1 MRWALTRVIKMRKS
15 EKIVI
20 EQVLCEGNVLA
31 DKQAD
36 FNENYI
42 VKANDILYNLLADI
56 MAFADMVMV
65 SPHKLSILSK
75 MRMVLSKE
83 YKIKTQRNSPDILIL
98 VKYVVRTNRKNAHV
112 YARVLELAYKSDVMP
127 EELPEFIRQHGGI
140 DRIRESNVS
149 IEASAKKK
157 TRDEFEIKFIK
168 ALLHEKAATPIT
180 DFKISEEWRSKVHDS
195 KGAGEFFYPICVN
208 VLGGY
213 KVVGVVPMD
222 MDFEKQILERVFIDL
237 NSKGTV
243 SDVEQAQIDRAKEII
258 SPQYQQKI
266 QEERDRIAQEHRT
279 KKQAAYKLALAT

>member
-1 MRWALTRVIKMRKS
+1 MKQS
-15 EKIVI
+15 EKVVV
-20 EQVLCEGNVLA
+20 EQVLAEGNFLA
-31 DKQAD
+31 EKQAD
-36 FNENYI
+36 FNEHFI
-42 VKANDILYNLLADI
+42 VKANDVLYSLLADI
-56 MAFADMVMV
+56 MAFTDMVMV

-83 YKIKTQRNSPDILIL
+83 YKIKTQRNSSDILIL

-112 YARVLELAYKSDVMP
+112 YARVLDLAYKSDVMP
-127 EELPEFIRQHGGI
+127 DELPDFIREHGGI

-149 IEASAKKK
+149 VEAVAIKK
-157 TRDEFEIKFIK
+157 TQDEYRIKFIK

-180 DFKISEEWRSKVHDS
+180 DLKIPEEWRSKVHDS
-195 KGAGEFFYPICVN
+195 RGVSEFFYPICVN

-222 MDFEKQILERVFIDL
+222 LDFEKQILERVFIDL
-237 NSKGTV
+237 NSKGIV

-266 QEERDRIAQEHRT
+266 QEERDRIAEERRT
-279 KKQAAYKLALAT
+279 KRQAAQQLALAA